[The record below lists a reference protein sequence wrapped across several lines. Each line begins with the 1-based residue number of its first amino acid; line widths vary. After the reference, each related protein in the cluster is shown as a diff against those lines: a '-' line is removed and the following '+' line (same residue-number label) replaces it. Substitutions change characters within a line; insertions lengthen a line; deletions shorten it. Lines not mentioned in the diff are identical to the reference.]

1 MVLQSAWDTLEPNTG
16 QDEDM
21 ARCTDFTTL
30 QEGAM
35 TMIHVTHLVMKKK
48 GNPLTK
54 LYTKVAKRVGM
65 TNSEYMHMYKELEQR
80 TMSHCNV

>member
-1 MVLQSAWDTLEPNTG
+1 MDWFNEGMVPQSAWDSPEPNTG

-35 TMIHVTHLVMKKK
+35 TIIHVTHPVVEIKK
-48 GNPLTK
+48 
-54 LYTKVAKRVGM
+54 
-65 TNSEYMHMYKELEQR
+65 
-80 TMSHCNV
+80 